1 MNKKVII
8 SVIALLI
15 AIVILGAVLYPTRK
29 KSYEVKITIPAG
41 SSETVV
47 YSDME
52 ISPKKNKLTIYS
64 GEGLGDCEIVLEPI
78 EVREENAYDETI
90 YITKGMPVKMNVE
103 KGAWFKIGVN
113 IQNPADEDIVVYVI
127 VEDVDLRIA

>member
-1 MNKKVII
+1 M
-8 SVIALLI
+8 
-15 AIVILGAVLYPTRK
+15 GAVLYPTRK

-52 ISPKKNKLTIYS
+52 ISPKKNKLTISS
-64 GEGLGDCEIVLEPI
+64 GDGLGDCEIVLEPV

-103 KGAWFKIGVN
+103 KGAWFKIGIN
-113 IQNPADEDIVVYVI
+113 IQNPVDEDIVVYVI